1 MEKLVDRPIFDLLW
15 HHLFEKEITVIHGAR
30 QTGKTTLVKQLIEA
44 LYQEKH
50 ILKEQIY
57 YFNLD
62 LFADF
67 EEIADQ
73 TEFLRF
79 LSRKC
84 EQFSFIYVF
93 IDEAQRLEDTGRF
106 LKGIYDSDLAIK
118 IVITGSSS
126 LLLSRKTSESLMGRK
141 RIFTVHPFSWE
152 EFLRRENPNLLS
164 SISQTTLT
172 VREKKSLIEKLF
184 DYLRWGGYPKVATTK
199 SVEDKKQNLLELYSS
214 YIDKDVIQYL
224 GVKNP
229 FGFVKLLRLLSDQIG
244 NLVNMTELASTCGMK
259 QETVENYVHYMIET
273 YIISL
278 ARPYS
283 TNVRSEIV
291 KMPKVFFLDSG
302 YRNYVNQ
309 TLDLSSIEKEK
320 GKLLENF
327 VYTELQQKFDS
338 VHFWRSKDKA
348 EVDFVISVGK
358 NNLIPIEVKA
368 LEFRAPVLS
377 KSLHS
382 FLKVYSCSH
391 AYIVNLSLEATI
403 VMENCTIHFILP
415 WQLSLISASKDCHK
429 EL

>member
-1 MEKLVDRPIFDLLW
+1 MEKLVVRPVFNSLW
-15 HHLFEKEITVIHGAR
+15 DHLFNKEITVIHGAR

-44 LYQEKH
+44 LHQEKN
-50 ILKEQIY
+50 ITKEQIY

-67 EEIADQ
+67 EEIANQ

-79 LSRKC
+79 LTRKC
-84 EQFSFIYVF
+84 EQFSMIYVF

-106 LKGIYDSDLAIK
+106 LKGIYDSDLPIK

-141 RIFTVHPFSWE
+141 RIFTIHPFSWE
-152 EFLRRENPNLLS
+152 EFLGRENPNLLPS
-164 SISQTTLT
+164 MCQTNLT
-172 VREKKSLIEKLF
+172 SREKKFLLEKLF
-184 DYLRWGGYPKVATTK
+184 EYLRWGGYPKVTTTK
-199 SVEDKKQNLLELYSS
+199 SMEDKKQNLLELYSS

-259 QETVENYVHYMIET
+259 QETVENYIHYLMET
-273 YIISL
+273 YIVSL
-278 ARPYS
+278 VRPYS

-309 TLDLSSIEKEK
+309 SLHLASIEKEK

-327 VYTELQQKFDS
+327 VYTELQRKFDS

-348 EVDFVISVGK
+348 EVDFVIPVER
-358 NNLIPIEVKA
+358 NVLVPIEVKA
-368 LEFRAPVLS
+368 IEFRVPVLS
-377 KSLHS
+377 KSLLS
-382 FLKVYSCSH
+382 FLKTYACPY
-391 AYIVNLSLEATI
+391 AYIVNLSLETTI
-403 VMENCTIHFILP
+403 IRENCTIRFILP
-415 WQLSLISASKDCHK
+415 WQLSLITFNK
-429 EL
+429 EAY